1 MNWKQRY
8 ASRELH
14 LLEPGETGDW
24 SCVGEGGSIYT
35 KDAKTGLITKTL
47 HPVAYE
53 GYKTIRPGMYSDPS
67 QMYTAIA
74 FEGSRGPL
82 GSGVSHLGYLVHNN
96 ITILPPYSRFHTVRN
111 ARRIVDKMIKDG
123 AYRPHVAAL
132 MRRTLDHPI
141 ISSGEND
148 DKLFKVFYH
157 KDDLIDLANSSPHEV
172 PDKIEELLTTSRFG
186 RNVIEP
192 APREDISY
200 YPIPGY
206 SLENWGKSWFGT
218 DPSGKESASPYNRH
232 GGHDV
237 EAVFKTAQEA
247 QDYAM
252 DPENVQKYQEQVDFK
267 RMLG

>member
-1 MNWKQRY
+1 MNWSIRY

-24 SCVGEGGSIYT
+24 SCVGRGGSIYT

-53 GYKTIRPGMYSDPS
+53 SYKTIRPGMYSDPS

-74 FEGSRGPL
+74 FEPSRG
-82 GSGVSHLGYLVHNN
+82 SHLGYLVHNN
-96 ITILPPYSRFHTVRN
+96 ITILPAYSRFHPVRN
-111 ARRIVDKMIKDG
+111 TRRIVDKIIEKG
-123 AYRPHVAAL
+123 RYHPHVAAL

-157 KDDLIDLANSSPHEV
+157 KDDLLDLARSSPHEV
-172 PDKIEELLTTSRFG
+172 PDKIEELLTSSRFG

-192 APREDISY
+192 VPREDISY
-200 YPIPGY
+200 HPIPGY

-218 DPSGKESASPYNRH
+218 DPSGKETASPY
-232 GGHDV
+232 GHHTGHNV

-252 DPENVQKYQEQVDFK
+252 DPENVQKYQEAVDFK
-267 RMLG
+267 RMLS